1 MGADQRRLMRKWHCE
16 WRRGHSCKWT
26 IVLFDIEQGGIIA
39 MLIWAALILYLVAS
53 MIAGMCSH
61 HNGGAIFALN
71 LLLGWTVLGWVAAF
85 VWACQCREAA
95 F

>member
-1 MGADQRRLMRKWHCE
+1 
-16 WRRGHSCKWT
+16 
-26 IVLFDIEQGGIIA
+26 

-53 MIAGMCSH
+53 MIAGMRSH